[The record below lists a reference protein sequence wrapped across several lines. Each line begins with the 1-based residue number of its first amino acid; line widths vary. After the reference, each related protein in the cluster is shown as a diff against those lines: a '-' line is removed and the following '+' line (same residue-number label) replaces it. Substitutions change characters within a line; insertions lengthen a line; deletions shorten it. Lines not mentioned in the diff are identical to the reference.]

1 MEYLQDSHGLLRN
14 LQIYKIKFKLQATT
28 HIKLPPYKGSTFKG
42 VFGHQLRKIFCTD
55 KDASN
60 CRECLVFQKCPYV
73 YLYESP
79 LPRGSQILCGTLPK
93 NAFSDPALIADLL
106 KNNIILT
113 NQNNT
118 DRVRFNAVLDSEE
131 RLNARLA
138 EVEIE
143 ETAQVVKLWRK
154 AQVKKDI
161 FPPLIIEPPLTTKED
176 FVPGDCFEMNLVLT
190 GRAIEY
196 LPFLMLTFIEI
207 GKSGV
212 GKQIHRTDRGW
223 KKGGTFTVDEVR
235 DTISGGKVFS
245 PKDGGQMFD
254 NYLPFEWSQAQD
266 KTEQHMSDNLTLRF
280 LTPVRIKEN
289 KKLLNKFN
297 GFGQFISHLY
307 WRLIL
312 LAYFYSNP
320 WEISDE
326 RFLELGGDVSR
337 LREEFCG
344 QADKDVNY
352 PAAETAGRQNQ
363 NNPNCSAPRAQG
375 VEKISVKLEI
385 SPQSNKWREFRRW
398 SNRQND
404 EMLLGGFVGD
414 LKLSGNLAPY
424 LPLLYFGEHIHLGKQ
439 TTFGLGQYEII
450 KPDKIA

>member
-14 LQIYKIKFKLQATT
+14 LRVYKFTFRMRTLTD
-28 HIKLPPYKGSTFKG
+28 IKLPAYKGSTFKG
-42 VFGHQLRKIFCTD
+42 VFGHQLKRFFCTD
-55 KDASN
+55 KNTSN
-60 CRECLVFQKCPYV
+60 CRECQVFEKCPYV
-73 YLYESP
+73 YLYEAP

-93 NAFSDPALIADLL
+93 NAFSDPALIANLL
-106 KNNIILT
+106 ENNIILT

-118 DRVRFNAVLDSEE
+118 DRVRFNAVLDSKQ

-176 FVPGDCFEMNLVLT
+176 FVPGDCFEMNLVLI

-196 LPFLMLTFIEI
+196 LPFLLLTFIEI
-207 GKSGV
+207 GKSGI
-212 GKQIHRTDRGW
+212 GKRIHLTDKGR

-254 NYLPFEWSQAQD
+254 NYKPLDWQRVSGTGGAQP
-266 KTEQHMSDNLTLRF
+266 DNLTLRF

-326 RFLELGGDVSR
+326 RFLELGWDVSR

-344 QADKDVNY
+344 QADKD
-352 PAAETAGRQNQ
+352 
-363 NNPNCSAPRAQG
+363 
-375 VEKISVKLEI
+375 VKLEI

-398 SNRQND
+398 SNRRND

-414 LKLSGNLAPY
+414 MKLSGNLAPY
-424 LPLLYFGEHIHLGKQ
+424 LPLLYLGEFIHLGKQ